1 MVNITQAVTARTP
14 MKDLYLQRTETT
26 YMQISRNLEAA
37 RYCFK
42 DVRSDIAKPLSNRA
56 AETCQLSQG

>member
-1 MVNITQAVTARTP
+1 MVNISQAVTARTP

-26 YMQISRNLEAA
+26 YMQRNLEAA

-42 DVRSDIAKPLSNRA
+42 DVRSDIAKPLRNRA
-56 AETCQLSQG
+56 VETCQLSQR